1 MLLLAALLCTLE
13 DRVHFGL
20 EVRPILARRCF
31 ACHGP
36 DTDGRQAGLALH
48 TSHDAAEV
56 ITPGQ
61 PDASE
66 LFRRLITTNPHERM
80 PEDGPP
86 LPDEEIEV
94 LRRWIEQ
101 GAHYGKHWSW
111 EPIANPPLPEHLG
124 DPVDGFLQRGL
135 DAQQL
140 QAAPRATRSTLAL
153 SLIHI

>member
-13 DRVHFGL
+13 DRVNFGL

-48 TSHDAAEV
+48 TFYDAAAV

-66 LFRRLITTNPHERM
+66 LFRRIVSSDPHERM
-80 PEDGPP
+80 PENGPQ
-86 LPDEEIEV
+86 LPAEEVEL
-94 LRRWIEQ
+94 LRRWIEE
-101 GAHYGKHWSW
+101 GAHYGQHWSW
-111 EPIANPPLPEHLG
+111 EPIANP
-124 DPVDGFLQRGL
+124 DRKSVV
-135 DAQQL
+135 
-140 QAAPRATRSTLAL
+140 
-153 SLIHI
+153 